1 MRVGG
6 GIVRRLS
13 ARQAC
18 VPCHSHSV
26 GSSSS
31 SSGRGRGSIQGRG
44 NGQSS
49 SIRCGSSSST
59 SSPSSTGGLGST
71 QAGAL
76 IVSAAAAVGGLV
88 GAGLGI
94 QMFQD
99 KDDASPRVR
108 KNRELAME
116 QQQQEE
122 PEQKSFADVA
132 WYEDVSGA
140 TSYRKVLCAEDL
152 LKQDHPFL
160 EDDHMFSAFVA
171 RGLIND
177 IEGFY
182 SKDKTEFRAVV
193 ALGREVAGWPKIVH
207 GGLTAAIFDEVFG
220 GLLYCLKKSKAV
232 SFLGP
237 AYTVQLNV
245 SYKSKIAASSTVLC
259 TATLEKF
266 EGRKL
271 SMTATLSDGPDGR
284 VYATSRALFVT
295 PKLFKLVSEVAKYS
309 VERLKNKLT
318 F

>member
-1 MRVGG
+1 MRFPG

-13 ARQAC
+13 ARQPC
-18 VPCHSHSV
+18 VPLHFHRV
-26 GSSSS
+26 GGSSS
-31 SSGRGRGSIQGRG
+31 RARGSIQNRG
-44 NGQSS
+44 SGQSS
-49 SIRCGSSSST
+49 GIRCGSSSSP
-59 SSPSSTGGLGST
+59 SSPSSSGGHGST
-71 QAGAL
+71 QAGSL
-76 IVSAAAAVGGLV
+76 IVSAAAALGGLM

-99 KDDASPRVR
+99 KEHESPQVR

-116 QQQQEE
+116 QQQQQEQ
-122 PEQKSFADVA
+122 EQKSFADVD
-132 WYEDVSGA
+132 WYEDVSGT

-237 AYTVQLNV
+237 AYTVQLDV

-271 SMTATLSDGPDGR
+271 SMTARLSDGPDGR

-295 PKLFKLVSEVAKYS
+295 PKLLKLVSEVAKYS